1 MKKFLPA
8 ACLAALGAGGAA
20 CAQDKPAAPVQV
32 QEPQQVNV
40 TGTRADDTETRRLS
54 TASRLVYGREELDR
68 NGDTSLGDVLKRLP
82 GVTMSGAPGSA
93 GSVQMR
99 GLGNGYTQV
108 LVNGDRPPPGFSIET
123 IPPAQVE
130 RIEIMRAPVAENST
144 QAIAGTVNVIL
155 RQGYRQKDTQ
165 LRIADNIVQGR
176 HGANLSVTVPGKA
189 GNLSWTVNAT
199 ASQARPHTDLNASD
213 ADLLA
218 DGTVQRLQLI
228 HSYGDG
234 RSRALNLAPRLSWK
248 FENGDTLNFQP
259 FVSANRSDN
268 VNDAPVDQLI
278 GLEPPPLALQHA
290 VSHST
295 GTMARGLGDWTH
307 KMAGGARLDLKFSA
321 GINRDD
327 DDSLRNNYDASGKLV
342 RVYTDIDTT
351 RHRNVA
357 NSGKYSRPMGE
368 GHHVAAGWDFEAG
381 HLAQVH
387 VAEGDNDP
395 LYDASGA
402 NLGAD
407 TRRLALFAQDE
418 WDITSQWS
426 GSLGLRWEGLRTTSD
441 MPGEAVKNTS
451 SVWSPVLHTVY
462 RIPGARRDQVR
473 ASLTRSYKAP
483 NVDDLVAA
491 PTFVSDN
498 HPTRPDRTGN
508 PRLKPELATGVDLAY
523 EHYLSRSGVLSASA
537 FVRDIDDLMR
547 RQTSLLPTAIGPR
560 WVSTPTNIGHAVTR
574 GIELEAKFQLA
585 ELLAG
590 APDLDVRSNYSRYW
604 SHVDE
609 IPGPYNRLERQA
621 RQTANLGLDYRV
633 KAVPLTLGG
642 NVNWTPLT
650 LVRSS
655 VAELDTAG
663 MKRQLDLYGL
673 WKFSADT
680 QLRISGNNLL
690 PRRYE
695 AARVVDT
702 VGLVQALQTQV
713 RTYATLGV
721 RLELK
726 L

>member
-1 MKKFLPA
+1 
-8 ACLAALGAGGAA
+8 
-20 CAQDKPAAPVQV
+20 
-32 QEPQQVNV
+32 
-40 TGTRADDTETRRLS
+40 
-54 TASRLVYGREELDR
+54 
-68 NGDTSLGDVLKRLP
+68 
-82 GVTMSGAPGSA
+82 
-93 GSVQMR
+93 
-99 GLGNGYTQV
+99 
-108 LVNGDRPPPGFSIET
+108 
-123 IPPAQVE
+123 
-130 RIEIMRAPVAENST
+130 
-144 QAIAGTVNVIL
+144 
-155 RQGYRQKDTQ
+155 
-165 LRIADNIVQGR
+165 
-176 HGANLSVTVPGKA
+176 
-189 GNLSWTVNAT
+189 
-199 ASQARPHTDLNASD
+199 
-213 ADLLA
+213 
-218 DGTVQRLQLI
+218 
-228 HSYGDG
+228 
-234 RSRALNLAPRLSWK
+234 
-248 FENGDTLNFQP
+248 
-259 FVSANRSDN
+259 

-307 KMAGGARLDLKFSA
+307 KMPGGARLDLKFSA

-621 RQTANLGLDYRV
+621 RQTANVGLDYRV
-633 KAVPLTLGG
+633 KAAPLTVGG